1 MQNHTSTQKIAIEV
15 RGISVALENAEASRK
30 RHDERSIERHRL
42 IGADL
47 KKIGE
52 YIAASDEFRKNLT
65 MEIVDLKNSVSDLVA
80 LKNQAKGGWWA
91 MCTLSAMMGSTITFA
106 IIKFFKP

>member
-1 MQNHTSTQKIAIEV
+1 MHNDDTQRIAIEV
-15 RGISVALENAEASRK
+15 RGISVALENAEASRR

-42 IGADL
+42 ISADL
-47 KKIGE
+47 KSIGE
-52 YIAASDEFRKNLT
+52 YISGSNEFRQNLT
-65 MEIVDLKNSVSDLVA
+65 MELSSLKDTVSELVA

-91 MCTLSAMMGSTITFA
+91 LCTMSAVMGSSITFA